1 MKNSNIKQNI
11 LEIVD
16 IMKNKHNLH
25 NKIDIMIN
33 QIQFLIKMIKLWI
46 LKIKYQHRKLKEN
59 QMINLILFK
68 IFKKLKIILK
78 RVWNLE
84 EQVNHK
90 EVRKIWIYD
99 TYVF

>member
-16 IMKNKHNLH
+16 TMKNKHNLH

-68 IFKKLKIILK
+68 IFRKLKIILK
-78 RVWNLE
+78 RVWSLG
-84 EQVNHK
+84 EQANHK

-99 TYVF
+99 TYVL

>member
-16 IMKNKHNLH
+16 TMKNKHNLH
-25 NKIDIMIN
+25 NKTDIMIN

-68 IFKKLKIILK
+68 IFRKLKIILK
-78 RVWNLE
+78 RVWSLG
-84 EQVNHK
+84 EQANHK

-99 TYVF
+99 TYVL

>member
-1 MKNSNIKQNI
+1 MKNLNIKQNI

-16 IMKNKHNLH
+16 TMKNKHNLH

-33 QIQFLIKMIKLWI
+33 QIQFLIKMIKLWT
-46 LKIKYQHRKLKEN
+46 LKIKYQRRKLKEN

-68 IFKKLKIILK
+68 IFRKLKIILK
-78 RVWNLE
+78 RVWNLG
-84 EQVNHK
+84 EQANHK

-99 TYVF
+99 TYVL

>member
-68 IFKKLKIILK
+68 IFRKLKIILK
-78 RVWNLE
+78 RVWSLG
-84 EQVNHK
+84 EQANHK

-99 TYVF
+99 TYVL